1 MIQRTDRL
9 RKLDYEV
16 SENIAELYSSFELAE
31 INAQV
36 IEQYQIQKPR
46 ELVHAIGDTILG
58 FYQTKDLPA
67 LLVQEVGVGAD
78 IANRIVAD
86 LSELL
91 SPVLE
96 REAALLNPKLGAMKE
111 LHQQFQKAG
120 GDGTPAAT
128 AYGYASVPQAQ
139 QQVAIAPEQAAPQ
152 AETAPVPEP
161 THNVTPMRTMS
172 ADMNRIHGYGAYRQ
186 VNPQAGEDGVVRAA
200 PQDELLKERPR
211 LTGTPNLGG

>member
-1 MIQRTDRL
+1 MDNSQRIATYQTL
-9 RKLDYEV
+9 PEKVKELYGSVQLGEKIL
-16 SENIAELYSSFELAE
+16 SYTEAFNIADQTKLS
-31 INAQV
+31 
-36 IEQYQIQKPR
+36 
-46 ELVHAIGDTILG
+46 HCIGDTILG

-120 GDGTPAAT
+120 GDGTSAAT

-139 QQVAIAPEQAAPQ
+139 PEVAVAPEQVAPQ